1 MFTNTKDLKELVIRA
16 SDGELGAVDQLYFD
30 DETWALRYLT
40 VSTGGWFG
48 GREVLISPM
57 SIIGADWASKRLDV
71 ALTMKQVEESPDID
85 THRPVSRQQEAAYL
99 SYYGFPFYWDGPHM
113 GGKVYFAAGATSQ
126 TDAALTERSE
136 KIRREPTDVHLRS
149 TEEVT
154 GYHIEA
160 TDGEI
165 GHIDSFIVDEDAWA
179 IRYLEVATKNWWPGK
194 KVLLAPGWVERV
206 SWEQSKVFVG
216 LTRKAIKDCEE
227 YVDGTPITREYENR
241 VYFHYGRPPY
251 WMNQATGKSSQAVS
265 GA

>member
-113 GGKVYFAAGATSQ
+113 GGKVYFAAGAG
-126 TDAALTERSE
+126 
-136 KIRREPTDVHLRS
+136 I
-149 TEEVT
+149 
-154 GYHIEA
+154 
-160 TDGEI
+160 
-165 GHIDSFIVDEDAWA
+165 
-179 IRYLEVATKNWWPGK
+179 
-194 KVLLAPGWVERV
+194 
-206 SWEQSKVFVG
+206 FVG
-216 LTRKAIKDCEE
+216 IGVICSHPEFACRNQSHS
-227 YVDGTPITREYENR
+227 RR
-241 VYFHYGRPPY
+241 RPC
-251 WMNQATGKSSQAVS
+251 AEGCDF
-265 GA
+265 